1 MTAEAEKLLAQS
13 QWRRMGLVTSA
24 PAPAADV
31 ELAMER
37 KSRKGVRRKRGEM
50 EPEPRL
56 WKVGGLSRSWLRLA
70 VAGRPFTWMDVD
82 RIMEP
87 PNRRKKSLHTSTASQ
102 LIRTGL
108 LRPVKMARLVMDL
121 RTRKKRW
128 STSSYRGTAK
138 ARRLFARL

>member
-1 MTAEAEKLLAQS
+1 MEGGRA
-13 QWRRMGLVTSA
+13 VA
-24 PAPAADV
+24 P
-31 ELAMER
+31 
-37 KSRKGVRRKRGEM
+37 
-50 EPEPRL
+50 
-56 WKVGGLSRSWLRLA
+56 WLRLA

-82 RIMEP
+82 RIAGTAELAEEV
-87 PNRRKKSLHTSTASQ
+87 LHTSTASQ

-138 ARRLFARL
+138 ARRLFGEVMSTRANSPRDRFAGQHPGQRMGRFPAG